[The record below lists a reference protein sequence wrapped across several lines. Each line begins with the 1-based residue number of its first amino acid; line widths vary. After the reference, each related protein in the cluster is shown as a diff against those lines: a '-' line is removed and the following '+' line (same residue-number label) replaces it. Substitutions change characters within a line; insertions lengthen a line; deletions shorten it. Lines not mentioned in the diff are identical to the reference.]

1 MVAVEDG
8 WLKTLVRSSKEEV
21 DRSQLSHVVVKDTC
35 FCLVEA
41 AMEQMRIGGPSE
53 AMDLGEENKD
63 LLAAANVMLES
74 EDDLN
79 FATASDIVTRKTRK
93 KKAMVETSSDSG
105 EEDGVS
111 SELLQDLRKN
121 WLGSGT
127 TADKKKN
134 DVEQPGTAHRRSK
147 RFSLIEKG
155 RRRDQKGEGPTDSEA
170 AQVMLKAALGAN
182 DPLHGL
188 LALPDSTR
196 HKKGSA
202 IEEASPAKSF
212 RQQQP
217 DPELFK
223 QFKLRKPGKDQ
234 GTLKGRCELSQSRS
248 AKVPQATQICAQ
260 VCAPCGGGVGSPR
273 QTIPTCGFQQEDP
286 LWEAAR
292 PEEMP
297 LLGEHQPGMAVEGG
311 TAQGSAPSYVDSA
324 GHAPSSTGS
333 ELGHSMA
340 PNPCGR
346 GSFQIPVVRRRR
358 GVVAACDGVSEE
370 HERAGKEYTESQAKG
385 RRSRRDRRCI
395 DQCSPLLRKR
405 KGEEQQQD
413 QGERQGQGQGCQ
425 RELSHASDR
434 PCNIDAGG
442 ILPQMPVV
450 QCLEG
455 SWGSFGRFWKILKSS
470 YQSHGYKGLGPMTPS
485 KDQGEHLFPSL
496 LVVPE
501 FTGESKGSRRRARR
515 RDRLGSWRYAEMM
528 WAYFCFLDAGSP
540 HKTSD
545 QHRVLHRASQTP
557 WTPMHSKY
565 AGFLHEEINR
575 YIRLQCDSEPLS
587 RGILKISELV
597 KVISNSSYTNSP
609 SVDKLAR
616 VAKNVEPSRMS
627 LPAAAGIVDPRRFLK
642 GHHLET
648 FDNLASCIPHGVEPA
663 VATKGCFKVEPKEL
677 FEVNSK
683 LLRSGVATLIP
694 ESMGLKDSHG
704 NIITGGLFAVDHKP
718 SSDRIIL
725 DRRPFNELERRLVWA
740 KLPHGSLLTQLIVPP
755 GYSIRGSGDDLSN
768 YFYLLKHNQDWLPR
782 NAIGKAFDGEGYEEW
797 GGEKG
802 KMYLLSFRVIAMG
815 DLNAV
820 DLAQQVHLE
829 ILQDAECMKPGESL
843 MFKEPLPASHT
854 LEGLYID
861 DHIITQILPKKKYRR
876 KSDTYR
882 DEELLAKSRSQ
893 YKHHGIPTSE
903 NKVFAKAEKF
913 TAWGTE
919 VDSKSGRVGTPLI
932 KLKQLSQLLSSV
944 CRLKS
949 VSKKLLQAITGLLV
963 HPFMHRRSLMCI
975 LQDTFM
981 WIERLKEGESRP
993 LPVAVREE
1001 LLCSGLMLPLCHS
1014 NIR

>member
-1 MVAVEDG
+1 MGPRAGARGYLLLCDSLEEPRWRQALVVAVEDG

-21 DRSQLSHVVVKDTC
+21 DRSQLSHVVVKETC

-63 LLAAANVMLES
+63 LLAAAKVMLES

-79 FATASDIVTRKTRK
+79 FATASDIVTRKTKK
-93 KKAMVETSSDSG
+93 KKAMVETLSDSG

-127 TADKKKN
+127 TTDKKKN

-155 RRRDQKGEGPTDSEA
+155 RRRDQRGEGPTDSEA

-188 LALPDSTR
+188 LALQIAQGIKKDRRSKKHRRRSPSDSSSRTLSSSSSSSSESLGKTKGHSKSVANYRKAGRRKFRRPLKYVRKYVR
-196 HKKGSA
+196 HV
-202 IEEASPAKSF
+202 EEELGAQDKPFRLVDFNRKIHF
-212 RQQQP
+212 GRQQDLKRCHYLVSIILEWLLKEEPHKAALQA
-217 DPELFK
+217 
-223 QFKLRKPGKDQ
+223 
-234 GTLKGRCELSQSRS
+234 TLT
-248 AKVPQATQICAQ
+248 PQAMHQAALDQSWDIAWLLTHVA
-260 VCAPCGGGVGSPR
+260 
-273 QTIPTCGFQQEDP
+273 EDP
-286 LWEAAR
+286 FKSRLFGGD
-292 PEEMP
+292 EES
-297 LLGEHQPGMAVEGG
+297 LQHV
-311 TAQGSAPSYVDSA
+311 TAYLKSMN
-324 GHAPSSTGS
+324 
-333 ELGHSMA
+333 ELAQNTH
-340 PNPCGR
+340 
-346 GSFQIPVVRRRR
+346 
-358 GVVAACDGVSEE
+358 
-370 HERAGKEYTESQAKG
+370 ESQAEG
-385 RRSRRDRRCI
+385 RRARRDRRRI

-413 QGERQGQGQGCQ
+413 QGERQGQGQRCQ

-470 YQSHGYKGLGPMTPS
+470 YQSHGNKGLGPMTPS

-597 KVISNSSYTNSP
+597 KVIRNSSYTNSP

-663 VATKGCFKVEPKEL
+663 VATKGCFNVEPKEL

-829 ILQDAECMKPGESL
+829 ILQDAECMKPGECL

-861 DHIITQILPKKKYRR
+861 DHIITQVLLRKSTVGSQTPTEMRSCWLEAGVNIGTMAFRRR
-876 KSDTYR
+876 KTR
-882 DEELLAKSRSQ
+882 RLRRPKS
-893 YKHHGIPTSE
+893 
-903 NKVFAKAEKF
+903 
-913 TAWGTE
+913 
-919 VDSKSGRVGTPLI
+919 
-932 KLKQLSQLLSSV
+932 
-944 CRLKS
+944 
-949 VSKKLLQAITGLLV
+949 
-963 HPFMHRRSLMCI
+963 
-975 LQDTFM
+975 
-981 WIERLKEGESRP
+981 SRP
-993 LPVAVREE
+993 GAPKSTASQEE
-1001 LLCSGLMLPLCHS
+1001 
-1014 NIR
+1014 